1 MPRTSALHGERARPT
16 AGAGL
21 PAQQELG
28 AVREI
33 VHAFLT
39 ADQPAEVFQF
49 ALDRVLPLVGASFAS
64 VYLVDGASE
73 LMRLVAASNW
83 PEQYRPWL
91 GQMRVRVGFGPS
103 GEAVSERR
111 PIEIPDI
118 SADPSLE
125 DWAEVAQEIGFRA
138 LVALPLLIG
147 RQVLGAATFYFAE
160 PGSPGAERRA
170 LLKMVSEQLA
180 ATAEKAAL
188 IEELSRTKAA
198 LADANEELDAQY
210 VAVRE
215 AKRVKD
221 EFLANI
227 SHELRTPLTAV
238 LGYLA
243 ILEEEVSGPLTEE
256 QRSDLGQVRASSERL
271 VALINNLLELTSLKQ
286 GALPVSVEEFDL
298 REPLRDAIAMTP
310 GRSVDVLLR
319 VDEPEGALSPM
330 RSDKGKLARILCEVL
345 GNAYKFTKRGE
356 VTVSATVV
364 DGRGRYVVQDTGIG
378 IPLDAQAM
386 VFDEFRQVDGSA
398 TRRYG
403 GSGLG
408 LALARRLARLL
419 GGDIVLESVEGAGT
433 TFTIEL
439 PLEYEEPRRARAL
452 AMTPR

>member
-1 MPRTSALHGERARPT
+1 MQALHGERTRATPSP
-16 AGAGL
+16 AV

-39 ADQPAEVFQF
+39 ADTPQDVFQF

-64 VYLVDGASE
+64 VYLIDGASE
-73 LMRLVAASNW
+73 LMRLAAASNW
-83 PEQYRPWL
+83 PAAYRPWL

-118 SADPSLE
+118 TADAAME

-138 LVALPLLIG
+138 LVALPLVIG

-170 LLKMVSEQLA
+170 LLKLVAEQLA

-188 IEELSRTKAA
+188 TEELARTKAA
-198 LADANEELDAQY
+198 LADANEEIERQY
-210 VAVRE
+210 VAVHE
-215 AKRVKD
+215 AKRVKE

-243 ILEEEVSGPLTEE
+243 ILEEGVSGPVTPE
-256 QRSDLGQVRASSERL
+256 QASDLAQVRASSERL
-271 VALINNLLELTSLKQ
+271 VALIENLLELTSLKQ
-286 GALPVSVEEFDL
+286 GTLPVTVDAFDP
-298 REPLRDAIAMTP
+298 REPLREAIEATP
-310 GRSVDVLLR
+310 GRATDVLLR
-319 VDEPEGALSPM
+319 VDEPAGALPAM
-330 RSDKGKLARILCEVL
+330 HSDRAKLARILGELL
-345 GNAYKFTKRGE
+345 GNAYKFTRRGT
-356 VTVSATVV
+356 VTVSAAVV

-378 IPLDAQAM
+378 IPLDAQGM

-419 GGDIVLESVEGAGT
+419 GGDIALESVAGSGS
-433 TFTIEL
+433 TFTLEL
-439 PLEYEEPRRARAL
+439 PLDYEEPRRARAL
-452 AMTPR
+452 ALTPR

>member
-1 MPRTSALHGERARPT
+1 MLRRDRARPLG
-16 AGAGL
+16 GAEQ

-39 ADQPAEVFQF
+39 ADEPAEVFQF

-118 SADPSLE
+118 TADPALE
-125 DWAEVAQEIGFRA
+125 DWAEVAHEIGFRA
-138 LVALPLLIG
+138 LVAIPLVLG
-147 RQVLGAATFYFAE
+147 RQVLGTATFYFAQ
-160 PGSPGAERRA
+160 PGRPGAEQRA
-170 LLKMVSEQLA
+170 LLKLIAEQLA

-188 IEELSRTKAA
+188 VEELARIRAA

-210 VAVRE
+210 LAVHE
-215 AKRVKD
+215 ARRVKD
-221 EFLANI
+221 EFLSNI

-243 ILEEEVSGPLTEE
+243 ILEAGVGGPLTAE
-256 QRSDLGQVRASSERL
+256 QRSDLGQLRVASERL
-271 VALINNLLELTSLKQ
+271 VALVTNLLELTSLKQ
-286 GALPVSVEEFDL
+286 GALPVTVVEFDPRDAL
-298 REPLRDAIAMTP
+298 HDAIAATP
-310 GRSVDVLLR
+310 GRATDLMLR
-319 VDEPEGALSPM
+319 INEPDGPVEPM
-330 RSDKGKLARILCEVL
+330 RSDRAKLVRILGELL

-356 VTVSATVV
+356 VTAAAMVV
-364 DGRGRYVVQDTGIG
+364 NGRVRFVVQDTGIG

-419 GGDIVLESVEGAGT
+419 GGDIVLESSPGSGT
-433 TFTIEL
+433 TFTLEL
-439 PLEYEEPRRARAL
+439 PLEYDEPRRAGAL
-452 AMTPR
+452 AGRLPGDHP

>member
-1 MPRTSALHGERARPT
+1 MSRASVLHGKRLRPLVS
-16 AGAGL
+16 ADE

-49 ALDRVLPLVGASFAS
+49 AMDRVLPLVGAAFAS

-73 LMRLVAASNW
+73 LMRLAAASNW
-83 PEQYRPWL
+83 PERYQPWL
-91 GQMRVRVGFGPS
+91 SEMRVRVGFGPS

-118 SADPSLE
+118 LDDPALE
-125 DWAEVAQEIGFRA
+125 DWAEVAQELGFRA
-138 LVALPLLIG
+138 LVAHPLLIG

-160 PGSPGAERRA
+160 PGTPTAERRA
-170 LLKMVSEQLA
+170 LLRMIAEQLA

-188 IEELSRTKAA
+188 TVELSRAKAA
-198 LADANEELDAQY
+198 LADANEELEQQY
-210 VAVRE
+210 VAVHE
-215 AKRVKD
+215 AKRVKE

-227 SHELRTPLTAV
+227 SHELRRPLTAV

-243 ILEEEVSGPLTEE
+243 ILEDEVSGPLTGE
-256 QRSDLGQVRASSERL
+256 QRSDLAQVRISSERL
-271 VALINNLLELTSLKQ
+271 VTLVDNLIALNALKR
-286 GALPVSVEEFDL
+286 GTLPVHTGEFDA
-298 REPLRDAIAMTP
+298 REPLHDAIAGTP
-310 GRSVDVLLR
+310 GRATDVMLR
-319 VDEPEGALSPM
+319 VNEPDDASLAM
-330 RSDKGKLARILCEVL
+330 RSDRGKLTRILGELL
-345 GNAYKFTKRGE
+345 GNAYKFTRRGE
-356 VTVSATVV
+356 VTLSVSTA
-364 DGRGRYVVQDTGIG
+364 DGRSRYVVQDTGIG
-378 IPLDAQAM
+378 IPADAQAM
-386 VFDEFRQVDGSA
+386 VFDEFRQADGSA

-433 TFTIEL
+433 TFTLEL
-439 PLEYEEPRRARAL
+439 PLDYEEPRRARVL
-452 AMTPR
+452 AAAP

>member
-1 MPRTSALHGERARPT
+1 M
-16 AGAGL
+16 
-21 PAQQELG
+21 
-28 AVREI
+28 REI

-147 RQVLGAATFYFAE
+147 RQVLGTATFYFAQ
-160 PGSPGAERRA
+160 PGSPGPERRA

-180 ATAEKAAL
+180 AAAEKAAL
-188 IEELSRTKAA
+188 TEELARTKAA
-198 LADANEELDAQY
+198 LADANEEIDAQY

-243 ILEEEVSGPLTEE
+243 ILEEEVSGPITAE
-256 QRSDLGQVRASSERL
+256 QRSDLAQVRVSSERL
-271 VALINNLLELTSLKQ
+271 VVLINNLLELTSLKQ
-286 GALPVSVEEFDL
+286 GTLPVTIEEFDP
-298 REPLRDAIAMTP
+298 REPLRDAMAMTP
-310 GRSVDVLLR
+310 GRSVDVVLR
-319 VDEPEGALSPM
+319 VDEPEGTMPPM

-345 GNAYKFTKRGE
+345 GNAYKFTRRGE
-356 VTVSATVV
+356 VTVSAMVV
-364 DGRGRYVVQDTGIG
+364 DGRGRYTVQDTGIG

-433 TFTIEL
+433 TFTLEL

>member
-1 MPRTSALHGERARPT
+1 MPRLSALHSERARPN
-16 AGAGL
+16 AGAPV

-33 VHAFLT
+33 VLT
-39 ADQPAEVFQF
+39 ADEPREVFQF

-83 PEQYRPWL
+83 PDAYQPWL

-111 PIEIPDI
+111 PIEIPHI
-118 SADPSLE
+118 LADPSLE

-138 LVALPLLIG
+138 LVALPLTIG
-147 RQVLGAATFYFAE
+147 RQVLGTATFYFAE
-160 PGSPGAERRA
+160 PGSPGGERRA
-170 LLKMVSEQLA
+170 LLKVVADQLA

-188 IEELSRTKAA
+188 VEELARTKAA
-198 LADANEELDAQY
+198 LADANEELEAQY
-210 VAVRE
+210 VAVHE
-215 AKRVKD
+215 ARRVKE

-243 ILEEEVSGPLTEE
+243 ILEEGVSGPLTTE
-256 QRSDLGQVRASSERL
+256 QASDLAQVRASSERL

-286 GALPVSVEEFDL
+286 GALPVMVEEFDP

-310 GRSVDVLLR
+310 GRSTDVLLR
-319 VDEPEGALSPM
+319 VDEPEGAMPSM
-330 RSDKGKLARILCEVL
+330 RSDKGKLARILAELL
-345 GNAYKFTKRGE
+345 GNAYKFTRRGE
-356 VTVSATVV
+356 VTVSAAVV

-419 GGDIVLESVEGAGT
+419 GGDIALESVEGAGT
-433 TFTIEL
+433 TFTLEL

>member
-1 MPRTSALHGERARPT
+1 MTRISAIKSERSRPT
-16 AGAGL
+16 PGALL

-39 ADQPAEVFQF
+39 ADQPGEVFQF

-83 PEQYRPWL
+83 PLQYRPWL

-118 SADPSLE
+118 LADPSLE

-138 LVALPLLIG
+138 LVALPLTIG
-147 RQVLGAATFYFAE
+147 RQVLGTATFYFTE
-160 PGSPGAERRA
+160 PGSPGPDRRA
-170 LLKMVSEQLA
+170 LLKAVAEQLA

-188 IEELSRTKAA
+188 TEELARTRAA
-198 LADANEELDAQY
+198 LADANEELEAQY
-210 VAVRE
+210 VAVHE
-215 AKRVKD
+215 AQRVKE

-238 LGYLA
+238 LGHLA
-243 ILEEEVSGPLTEE
+243 ILEDEVSGPLTAE
-256 QRSDLGQVRASSERL
+256 QAGDLAQVRVSSERL
-271 VALINNLLELTSLKQ
+271 VVLINSLLELTALKQ
-286 GALPVSVEEFDL
+286 GALPVSVEEFDV
-298 REPLRDAIAMTP
+298 REPLRDAIATTP
-310 GRSVDVLLR
+310 GRSTEVLLR
-319 VDEPEGALSPM
+319 VDEPADATLPM
-330 RSDKGKLARILCEVL
+330 RSDKAKVARILGELL
-345 GNAYKFTKRGE
+345 GNAYKFTRRGE
-356 VTVSATVV
+356 VTVSAAAAE
-364 DGRGRYVVQDTGIG
+364 GRARYVVQDTGIG

-408 LALARRLARLL
+408 LALARRYARLL
-419 GGDIVLESVEGAGT
+419 GGDIVLESVAGAGT
-433 TFTIEL
+433 TFTLEL

-452 AMTPR
+452 AFTPR